1 MTRPTLGKERALFF
15 YVHDSAVLCSPI
27 GMRHRFAKILAT
39 LGPAS
44 RAPDTMRLLHDVG
57 VDAFRLNFSHG
68 SHEDHLANIRAIR
81 AIEAET
87 GHPIAVV
94 ADMQGPKLRVGELGD
109 GLELRYGATIRI
121 RHSDEPSNGDIV
133 HPHPELDAILEEGL
147 VLKFDDGKLQVTLMN
162 DREARVDVPGLLKS
176 RKGINVVNKVLP
188 MSAMTDKDRED
199 MMFALQH
206 GADWIALSFVQNAQD
221 VMDARKIVGDKAGI
235 IVKIEKPSAVE
246 ELDSILSIADAAM
259 VARGDLGVELPL
271 ERVPVVQRQIIRK
284 GRALGKPVIVATHML
299 ESMID
304 APTPTR
310 AEASDVATAIYQGA
324 DCVMLS
330 AETAVGRHPATA
342 VAIMDRIIAAAEGD
356 PILWEYFDQTEL
368 PHEASAE
375 DAISRSVKTIARTI
389 EARAVFGY
397 TRTGSTVNRIAR
409 ERPPCRIIGL
419 TPDARTASR
428 LALVWGTH
436 PVVTE
441 DPADFEAMLG
451 HVRTLARSVG
461 LDNGDRIMISAGVP
475 FGVPGTTN
483 TLKID
488 TV

>member
-1 MTRPTLGKERALFF
+1 
-15 YVHDSAVLCSPI
+15 
-27 GMRHRFAKILAT
+27 MRKRFAKILAT

-68 SHEDHLANIRAIR
+68 SHDDHLANIKTIR
-81 AIEAET
+81 KIEKDS
-87 GHPIAVV
+87 GRPIAIV
-94 ADMQGPKLRVGELGD
+94 ADMQGPKLRVGEMGE
-109 GLELRYGATIRI
+109 GLELRYGQTVTLRRTDGA
-121 RHSDEPSNGDIV
+121 SDGDIV
-133 HPHPELDAILEEGL
+133 HTHPELEKILKPGL
-147 VLKFDDGKLQVTLMN
+147 VLKFDDGKLQITMKSES
-162 DREARVDVPGLLKS
+162 EARVDVPGLLKS
-176 RKGINVVNKVLP
+176 RKGINVVNAVLP
-188 MSAMTDKDRED
+188 VSAMTDKDRVD
-199 MMFALQH
+199 MQFALAH

-221 VMDARKIVGDKAGI
+221 VIDARKIILAHPKGKETGI

-246 ELDSILSIADAAM
+246 DLHSILTIADAAM

-271 ERVPVVQRQIIRK
+271 EQVPVVQRKIIRK
-284 GRALGKPVIVATHML
+284 GRDLGKPVIVATHML

-342 VAIMDRIIAAAEGD
+342 VAIMDRIITAAEGD
-356 PILWEYFDQTEL
+356 PILWEYFEQTEL

-375 DAISRSVKTIARTI
+375 DAISRSIETIARTI
-389 EARAVFGY
+389 DAKAVFGY
-397 TRTGSTVNRIAR
+397 TRSGSTVKRIAR

-419 TPDARTASR
+419 TPDSGTASR

-436 PVVTE
+436 PVVTDDPDSFE
-441 DPADFEAMLG
+441 DMLA
-451 HVRTLARSVG
+451 HVRRLAADVG
-461 LDNGDRIMISAGVP
+461 LTKGDRIMISAGVP